1 MKSAQ
6 PPVYAALTPD
16 DARLFDKARL
26 ALLRG
31 IERHRGAPDTIKTS
45 QGADLAL
52 QENHLLRDAWLT
64 WPARLGP
71 VIAAQLG
78 AEPDKVTSIL
88 EAHIQREIAQ
98 LGSPDFRCFAATA

>member
-6 PPVYAALTPD
+6 PPLYADLTPD
-16 DARLFDKARL
+16 DARLFEKARV
-26 ALLRG
+26 ALQRG
-31 IERHRGAPDTIKTS
+31 IERHRGAPSTIKMS
-45 QGADLAL
+45 QGAGPAV
-52 QENHLLRDAWLT
+52 QENQLLRAAWLT